1 MNFDKSCQS
10 MGELKIDSL
19 KFTNHYVEKSQM
31 RNYFDNFS
39 NMVELLKDLVAADRE
54 GDWKAHLLAVQSI
67 LPIFREFDDI
77 NYLQYGSLY
86 LENMCRL
93 PKEHPEIYTKFM

>member
-1 MNFDKSCQS
+1 MKSDKSCQS
-10 MGELKIDSL
+10 MGELKTYFL

-31 RNYFDNFS
+31 CNYFDNFS

-54 GDWKAHLLAVQSI
+54 GGWEAHLLAVQNI

-86 LENMCRL
+86 LENMCHL